1 MELLRSDGISAL
13 AKAKDRS
20 DQFGQQSQL
29 ISSISRD
36 ARTQAER
43 LEAQAEA
50 NKQAAITANENSQ
63 KAYEMAKNTI
73 TLQKNIRLVYKK
85 KGKGTFVNNFVL
97 VYLSPVALSF
107 AIILALKLLNRKRNW
122 RPPPVS
128 QTILFVPPK
137 KCTTMH

>member
-1 MELLRSDGISAL
+1 MELLRSDGVSAL

-20 DQFGQQSQL
+20 DQFGQQSQQ

-85 KGKGTFVNNFVL
+85 KGEGN
-97 VYLSPVALSF
+97 
-107 AIILALKLLNRKRNW
+107 IR
-122 RPPPVS
+122 
-128 QTILFVPPK
+128 
-137 KCTTMH
+137 